1 MEIRTAQTSDI
12 ENINCLYKILFQE
25 MHALQPSSFQ
35 SAQQDAAFLNGIIA
49 SADADILVA
58 SEQGKFLGF
67 ALVQKQCTPLYGCL
81 VPHTFAYLMDLA
93 VIPEARSRGVGA
105 TLISAVRRWA
115 CKRRLDYVEL
125 NVLHENTRAF
135 QLYAREG
142 FAPVMHTMRC
152 PSEKTAND

>member
-1 MEIRTAQTSDI
+1 MEIRTAQASDI
-12 ENINCLYKILFQE
+12 ENINRLYKILFQE
-25 MHALQPSSFQ
+25 MQALQPSSFQ
-35 SAQQDAAFLNGIIA
+35 SAQQDTAFLDDIVA
-49 SADADILVA
+49 SADADILIA

-67 ALVQKQCTPLYGCL
+67 ALVQKQCTPPYGCL

-93 VIPEARSRGVGA
+93 VIPEARSRGVGSA
-105 TLISAVRRWA
+105 LISAVRRWA
-115 CKRRLDYVEL
+115 CNRSLDYVEL

-152 PSEKTAND
+152 PSGEAAND